1 MPMGACNPMVRW
13 CARFT
18 PPGIATLNEESDAG
32 LFKLLGVGRDFW
44 LMDAQT
50 EFADST
56 ATSTAFDAVY
66 PFFYSYF
73 YLFFGGGT
81 WFSVTSTTPHAPC
94 DVTHLSR

>member
-1 MPMGACNPMVRW
+1 MVRW

-73 YLFFGGGT
+73 LFIFWGGARGSQLHPPPRTRRVMLPTYLD
-81 WFSVTSTTPHAPC
+81 SARVY
-94 DVTHLSR
+94 